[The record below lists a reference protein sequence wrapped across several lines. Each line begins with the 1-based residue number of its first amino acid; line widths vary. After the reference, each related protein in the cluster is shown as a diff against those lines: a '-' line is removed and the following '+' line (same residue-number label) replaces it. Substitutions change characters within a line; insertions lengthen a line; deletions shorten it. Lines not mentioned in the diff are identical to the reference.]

1 MDSANRTAILN
12 AWDRL
17 TALQLLV
24 MSMALG
30 ACYSGAAFNR
40 LGADN
45 AGGDNETVVYGSDGG
60 LTILETD
67 AYFDVSVP
75 LQVKAILDQTCAGGP
90 ESVCHSHGTG
100 NMYISSV
107 SGDFASIINIPSYE
121 MPDVLRVAPFD
132 PDHSYVYTKLVC
144 DGGIVGLC
152 MPRSTSPA
160 DPTTIELFREW
171 IEGGAQLPSP

>member
-1 MDSANRTAILN
+1 MESANRKAILN
-12 AWDRL
+12 AWDRVA
-17 TALQLLV
+17 ALELLV
-24 MSMALG
+24 MSMALWG
-30 ACYSGAAFNR
+30 CYSGAAVNG
-40 LGADN
+40 LGAKH
-45 AGGDNETVVYGSDGG
+45 AGGDDATVDYGFDAG

-90 ESVCHSHGTG
+90 ESVCHSHNTG
-100 NMYISSV
+100 NMNISSV
-107 SGDFASIINIPSYE
+107 SGDFSSIIDIPSYE

-132 PDHSYVYTKLVC
+132 PDHSYVYMKLVC

-152 MPRSTSPA
+152 MPRSTSPG

-171 IEGGAQLPSP
+171 IEAGAELPDQ